1 MRLTLLGTGTP
12 SPSLKRASS
21 GYLIEVGG
29 DTIVMDHG
37 AGSHHRLLES
47 GRKATDVT
55 HVFFSHLHSDHCLD
69 YPRLVLQRWDIGAD
83 RIPDLKVYGPPPL
96 QRMTDL
102 LFSRDGAFAADIN
115 ARIEHPGSIDMLV
128 ARGGTPPRKWPV
140 PQVTELKAKDLVEG
154 GKWRVTVAN
163 ASHMQ
168 PQLTCFGYRL
178 DSAEGSLCYSGDSGG
193 VCRDII
199 ELARGTVESG
209 IAFLTGEPGTL
220 IRVQERE
227 AGFFCD
233 VEELLARFVP
243 QDSADRLKHLLFL
256 LGPGTEQ
263 IPFSDRKLLLGQWQR
278 VMLFDLEGQSRGDWT
293 LSVVG

>member
-37 AGSHHRLLES
+37 AGSHHRLIES

-115 ARIEHPGSIDMLV
+115 ARITHPGSIDMLV

-140 PQVTELKAKDLVEG
+140 PQVTELKAKDTVEG

-199 ELARGTVESG
+199 ELARGTDVLIHMTHFRSG
-209 IAFLTGEPGTL
+209 TEPSAAYRACAGSHLDVAQVAREAEVPTLVLSHMMDQIDQPGIREEILREMMGIYPGTIIWGEDL
-220 IRVQERE
+220 ME
-227 AGFFCD
+227 
-233 VEELLARFVP
+233 VP
-243 QDSADRLKHLLFL
+243 IGKPRMAK
-256 LGPGTEQ
+256 
-263 IPFSDRKLLLGQWQR
+263 
-278 VMLFDLEGQSRGDWT
+278 FD
-293 LSVVG
+293 